1 MRTTTILDMKKTRRV
16 NLWLIGQFLFLC
28 GAGVAPVA
36 AQNRLDSLQH
46 LQELTV
52 TAHRKEAVIAPQKLS
67 GETLSRLNS
76 LSVADA
82 IRFFSGVQLKD
93 YGGIGG
99 IKTINIR
106 SMGSNQTGVFYDGIQ
121 LGNAQNGQIDLG
133 KFSLDNLE
141 EIAIYNGQKSEILQ
155 PARDYGSSGSVYL
168 RSRRPRFDG
177 AKKYNLRLT
186 LKGGSFGLV
195 NPSVLWEQKIS
206 RQVNSSFNAE
216 YTHATGRY
224 KFRYRRVLPDGS
236 TAYDTTAVRQNG
248 DVEAL
253 RLEGGFFGST
263 DRGDWT
269 AKAYFYNAERGI
281 PGPILN
287 NVWRHGERQW
297 DRNFFTQG
305 SWQSPA
311 GKRYRLLVNA
321 KYAYDYTEYLRDDP
335 REMYIHNHYRQQ
347 EGYLSAAHLLH
358 LFPWWEVSLST
369 DLQWNYLDADLNDFV
384 YPTRYTE
391 MIAVATSFQWK
402 RLHIQGSLLGT
413 FIQEQ
418 TRLYNPSPHRDEYS
432 PALFVNYRPLA
443 QHDLQLRAFCKRA
456 FRMPTFNDLYYTDIG
471 NKYLKPE
478 FTVQYDGGI
487 SYRKSWEQAF
497 FNTFEITGDGYYNI
511 VTDKIIAYPTG
522 RQFRWSMLN
531 LGRVEIRG
539 CDLSVQTTALVG
551 KVTIGLQGKYTYQK
565 AQDFTD
571 PDYKYYGDQIP
582 YIPLHSG
589 SVMAWGIWKAWSL
602 QYSFI
607 YTGERYS
614 NSENTAANRLQP
626 WYTSD
631 LSLSRTF
638 SIKKIACKASAEVN
652 NLFNQHYDVIA
663 NYPMPGTNFKI
674 TLTIQL

>member
-16 NLWLIGQFLFLC
+16 NLWLIGQFLFLY

-155 PARDYGSSGSVYL
+155 PARDYGTSGSVYL

-607 YTGERYS
+607 YTGERYM

-631 LSLSRTF
+631 LALSRTF
-638 SIKKIACKASAEVN
+638 TLKKVACKAACEVN
-652 NLFNQHYDVIA
+652 NLLNQSYDVIA